1 MRPRFVLTEIGNGL
15 RRNLTMAIAV
25 IVTVMISLAFVGASI
40 LATTVADDMHQRYY
54 GKLEV
59 AIYLQQTVS
68 PGQQQEL
75 QQQLSTDPRVRDFE
89 YVDHNRA
96 LAQFRSEFAD
106 SPGLRDSVT
115 DPSVLPAS
123 FQVQLKDISQFPDIV
138 SEYSAQPGVDKVYD
152 PQMTLKPL
160 FDLIDGVRILA
171 VIVAVVSAAAALLTT
186 FNTIRLAA
194 FSRRR
199 EIGIMRLVG
208 ASNFTIQLPFVLEGV
223 IAGLVGAVSA
233 GGLLVVFK
241 RFVLDTTLRDFF
253 STGAIP
259 PIAWHSVGAVM
270 PWLLVGGVV
279 AAAAASYLTSLVYVR
294 V

>member
-15 RRNLTMAIAV
+15 RRNLTMAVAV
-25 IVTVMISLAFVGASI
+25 VVTVMISLAFVGASI
-40 LATTVADDMHQRYY
+40 LATDVANSMHKRYY

-59 AIYLQQTVS
+59 AVYLQQGVS
-68 PGQQQEL
+68 DSQRQQL
-75 QQQLSTDPRVRDFE
+75 QQQLTADPRVKTYE
-89 YVDHNRA
+89 YVDHDQA
-96 LAQFRSEFAD
+96 LVQFRNEFAAD
-106 SPGLRDSVT
+106 PGIVKSVT

-123 FQVQLKDISQFPDIV
+123 FQVQLKNVKDYPDIV
-138 SEYSAQPGVDKVYD
+138 AEYGLQPGVDQVYD
-152 PQMTLKPL
+152 PQMILKPL
-160 FDLIDGVRILA
+160 FQLIDGVKVLA
-171 VIVAVVSAAAALLTT
+171 VIVAVVSGAAALLTT

-223 IAGLVGAVSA
+223 IAGVVGAAAA

-241 RFVLDTTLRDFF
+241 RFVLDTTLHDFF
-253 STGAIP
+253 ANGAIP
-259 PIAWHSVGAVM
+259 IVSWSE
-270 PWLLVGGVV
+270 VGGVMPYLGIAGILV
-279 AAAAASYLTSLVYVR
+279 AAVASYVTSLVYVR